1 MQDSKSTNIHWSISD
16 VSEVKQQRPC
26 GRHQTWYSLY
36 AEWALQWPQC
46 SATWKSETRSN
57 GHISAG
63 QYHQIP
69 EKMFLLIDEIWWNIP
84 LSLWTWCFQKDF
96 SRIRDCI
103 QCIPWISFNPDPR
116 AFLARTFL
124 LCQLHHA
131 HWELGCSVSASP
143 PDETA
148 LQAGW
153 WPSFMKNLKGK
164 DFLFANKH
172 VTDEYHICVYMHVY
186 LNTNLD
192 TYGAI

>member
-1 MQDSKSTNIHWSISD
+1 MARVYKLLSHQNDSKRCTHQNLTTISRAKGYHLFLRSTLTELDYKLSCWPVATWRMQCHMKTPYADSKSTNIHWSISD

-96 SRIRDCI
+96 SRIQDCI

-116 AFLARTFL
+116 AF
-124 LCQLHHA
+124 
-131 HWELGCSVSASP
+131 
-143 PDETA
+143 
-148 LQAGW
+148 
-153 WPSFMKNLKGK
+153 
-164 DFLFANKH
+164 
-172 VTDEYHICVYMHVY
+172 
-186 LNTNLD
+186 
-192 TYGAI
+192 